1 MNAPFNLEDT
11 RKSGFRVSREGPV
24 ARITLARPEKR
35 NAMSPAFWR
44 DFPKAVQTLSDEGET
59 RVLIIDADGP
69 VFTAGM
75 DVSVFFDPSMLG
87 TDTASKREAFMRA
100 ALALQDTFTALE
112 AARMP
117 VIAAVD
123 GPCIGAGVDMITAC
137 DLRYAT
143 QASYFVVEETNI
155 GLFADV
161 GTLQRLPKLI
171 PDGVAREL
179 AYTGDKLA
187 PGRAYE
193 LGLLSGVLE
202 DRPALD
208 RKVAEIAAKIASKA
222 PLTVAGTK
230 RSVLYARD
238 HSVAESLEHAMML
251 QASLWSPSDI
261 EEAFKAR
268 QEGRDG
274 DFAPLTPITRMGQG
288 HP

>member
-44 DFPKAVQTLSDEGET
+44 DFPKAVQALSDEGET
-59 RVLIIDADGP
+59 RVLVIDSEGP

-87 TDTASKREAFMRA
+87 TGTASQREAFMQA
-100 ALALQDTFTALE
+100 ALALQETFTAIE
-112 AARMP
+112 RARFP

-137 DLRYAT
+137 DLRYASEN
-143 QASYFVVEETNI
+143 SYFVVEETNI

-171 PDGVAREL
+171 PDGIAREL
-179 AYTGDKLA
+179 AFTGDPLS
-187 PGRAYE
+187 PRRALE
-193 LGLLSGVLE
+193 LGLLSAVCA
-202 DRPALD
+202 DRDALNA
-208 RKVAEIAAKIASKA
+208 KVGEVAGKIASKA
-222 PLTVAGTK
+222 PLTIAGTK
-230 RSVLYARD
+230 RSILYARD
-238 HSVAESLEHAMML
+238 HGVAESLEHAMML
-251 QASLWSPSDI
+251 QASLWSPADI
-261 EEAFKAR
+261 EEAFKAKGEKR
-268 QEGRDG
+268 AGE
-274 DFAPLTPITRMGQG
+274 FAPLSPIRRIGEG
-288 HP
+288 